1 VPRRASAIAALIWLI
16 AGCASRAPVLS
27 DAQFQPSAPASVDLT
42 GVPFFPQEA
51 YQCGPAALATA
62 LSYSGA
68 EVTPQQ
74 LTPRVYLPAKAGSLQ
89 VEMVAE
95 ARRYD
100 RIPYVIPRALPA
112 LLAELQG
119 GRPVVVFQNLGLA
132 ELPVWHFA
140 VVVGYSRP
148 YDTLLLRSGRNERET
163 MSGYNFVRTW
173 EGGQSWGLVILR
185 PGELPAADDPDGYLR
200 AVAAKESVSGPA
212 GLLEA
217 YRAATLRWPDNVIA
231 RFGYAHALQASN
243 ELPAAIE
250 QYRVLLAQHPD
261 QFAALN
267 NLADA
272 LSRRGCRSEAL
283 ATVDRALA
291 ASPQDPLRVV
301 LGQTRR
307 EILAAPGDAPEPAG
321 CAP

>member
-1 VPRRASAIAALIWLI
+1 M
-16 AGCASRAPVLS
+16 LS
-27 DAQFQPSAPASVDLT
+27 DTQFQPGAPPNVDLS

-62 LSYSGA
+62 LSYSGL

-89 VEMVAE
+89 VEIVAA

-100 RIPYVIPRALPA
+100 RIPYVIPPALPA
-112 LLAELQG
+112 LLAELQAG
-119 GRPVVVFQNLGLA
+119 YPVVVFQNLGLA

-140 VVVGYSRP
+140 VVVGYARP
-148 YDTLLLRSGRNERET
+148 DDTLLLRSGRHQRES
-163 MSGYNFVRTW
+163 MSAYNFVRTW
-173 EGGQSWGLVILR
+173 QSGQKWGLVILR

-200 AVAAKESVSGPA
+200 AVAAKEWVSGPA

-231 RFGYAHALQASN
+231 RFGYAHTLQASGD
-243 ELPAAIE
+243 LGTAIE
-250 QYRVLLAQHPD
+250 QYRALLAQHSD
-261 QFAALN
+261 QIAALN

-272 LSRRGCRSEAL
+272 LSRQGCLTEAL

-291 ASPQDPLRVV
+291 AAPEDPLRSV
-301 LGQTRR
+301 LEQTRH
-307 EILAAPGDAPEPAG
+307 EILAAPAEAPEPAV
-321 CAP
+321 CAR

>member
-1 VPRRASAIAALIWLI
+1 VRRGAAAVSAFIWLI
-16 AGCASRAPVLS
+16 AGCAGRAPVLS
-27 DAQFQPSAPASVDLT
+27 DAQFRPDAPASVDLR

-51 YQCGPAALATA
+51 YQCGPAALAAA
-62 LSYSGA
+62 LSYSGL

-89 VEMVAE
+89 VEMVAA

-100 RIPYVIPRALPA
+100 RIPYVIPAALPA
-112 LLAELQG
+112 LLAELDS

-132 ELPVWHFA
+132 DLPVWHFA

-148 YDTLLLRSGRNERET
+148 EDALLLRTGRHERET
-163 MSGYNFVRTW
+163 MSAYNFLRTW
-173 EGGQSWGLVILR
+173 EGGQRWGLVILR

-212 GLLEA
+212 TLLEA
-217 YRAATLRWPDNVIA
+217 YRAAALRWPDNLVA
-231 RFGYAHALQASN
+231 RFGYAYALQASG
-243 ELPAAIE
+243 ELRAAVE

-261 QFAALN
+261 QIAALN

-272 LSRRGCRSEAL
+272 LSRQGCRSEAL
-283 ATVDRALA
+283 STVDRGLA
-291 ASPQDPLRVV
+291 AARDPLRPV
-301 LGQTRR
+301 LEQTRQ
-307 EILAAPGDAPEPAG
+307 EILAAPAHRSEPAV
-321 CAP
+321 CAR